1 MELLSHFYS
10 HKLSLI
16 RYIFQAINFNVV
28 MVHIQIRQL
37 YKKHMTRQQKL
48 NELQKRKTAV
58 VENFRTAISYCGT
71 KKLEDF
77 ERRFADG
84 TTTVKS
90 IQDASEQVEL
100 AQKKLSE
107 TEAEIVKLRADTEQ
121 LNRDLVK
128 VIKQRPKH
136 IYVCSRIRKCTHTY
150 TRALLC
156 AASGRAD
163 RVFTSR
169 IQVPWHA
176 RQQTRP

>member
-1 MELLSHFYS
+1 
-10 HKLSLI
+10 
-16 RYIFQAINFNVV
+16 

-58 VENFRTAISYCGT
+58 VENFKAALSFDCGT
-71 KKLEDF
+71 NELKGFKQK
-77 ERRFADG
+77 FADG
-84 TTTVKS
+84 ITTVKS

-100 AQKKLSE
+100 TQNKLSE
-107 TEAEIVKLRADTEQ
+107 TKKEIAKLRVKTKK
-121 LNRDLVK
+121 LNRELVK

-136 IYVCSRIRKCTHTY
+136 ICVCSHIRKCTHTH